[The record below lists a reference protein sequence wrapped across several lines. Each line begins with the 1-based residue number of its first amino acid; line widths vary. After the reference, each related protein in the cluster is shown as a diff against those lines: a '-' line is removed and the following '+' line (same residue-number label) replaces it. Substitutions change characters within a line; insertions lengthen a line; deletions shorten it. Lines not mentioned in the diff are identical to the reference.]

1 MKNERSFLT
10 SQWPTWWRN
19 SPTSQSLRAEFPRSV
34 AWEDLHRAQ
43 THFTLPRIDANLGT
57 LQWGLSPILTK
68 RSGERL
74 YITLDADVPF
84 IVVTQN
90 WSKAVDKQFI
100 AHAQIGFDRT
110 QFNNGWL
117 TYLKYL
123 YFVRGITT
131 RFTLRF
137 HLYGTL
143 EFQNWITS
151 RRVVNFRV
159 YNDTRG
165 SLVSSGKSHRYK
177 LWIAICIHVEYLLAQ
192 CLTFLQQTHTDP
204 IPKQGNDSWK

>member
-34 AWEDLHRAQ
+34 AWEDLHRTQ
-43 THFTLPRIDANLGT
+43 THFTLPHIDANLGT
-57 LQWGLSPILTK
+57 LLRGLLPILTK

-123 YFVRGITT
+123 YLKKRTDWWRHVKPIIKGSADTLYSSACN
-131 RFTLRF
+131 RFKKVCALNRDF
-137 HLYGTL
+137 K
-143 EFQNWITS
+143 
-151 RRVVNFRV
+151 
-159 YNDTRG
+159 
-165 SLVSSGKSHRYK
+165 SSD
-177 LWIAICIHVEYLLAQ
+177 LL
-192 CLTFLQQTHTDP
+192 
-204 IPKQGNDSWK
+204 